1 MSPEASKK
9 LVLVSVALMGGT
21 AVVKDLTGKGA
32 QGSTFR
38 RLWALGAVGLVLSV
52 LADFAPSIAG
62 PFAALLGIGYLAGA
76 EGAITSFVS
85 GAVGTPG
92 AAAGNTK
99 VSAAASA
106 HQHGGA

>member
-32 QGSTFR
+32 QGSTFK

-85 GAVGTPG
+85 GAVGPG